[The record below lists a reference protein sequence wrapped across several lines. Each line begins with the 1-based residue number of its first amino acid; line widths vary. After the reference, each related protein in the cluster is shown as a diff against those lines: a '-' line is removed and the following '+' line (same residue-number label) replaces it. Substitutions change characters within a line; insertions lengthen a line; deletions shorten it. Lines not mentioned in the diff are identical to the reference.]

1 MAAKACQFI
10 TKFSGTTLAGG
21 SYHRPTKVV
30 VPFLYAV
37 SDSTYQ
43 LVTRRGARPG
53 ARPGGEIMGRIIGY
67 IVLGI
72 VAVIV
77 ALAVI
82 SIAGSII
89 GLVIS
94 LLKILLKLAVLGV
107 IGWFAW
113 QVYERVRRQA

>member
-1 MAAKACQFI
+1 MAAKACQFT

-43 LVTRRGARPG
+43 LVTRRGARPE
-53 ARPGGEIMGRIIGY
+53 GEIMGRIIGY

-77 ALAVI
+77 ALAVM

-89 GLVIS
+89 GLVFS
-94 LLKILLKLAVLGV
+94 LLKILLKLAVLGA

-113 QVYERVRRQA
+113 QVYERVKRQA